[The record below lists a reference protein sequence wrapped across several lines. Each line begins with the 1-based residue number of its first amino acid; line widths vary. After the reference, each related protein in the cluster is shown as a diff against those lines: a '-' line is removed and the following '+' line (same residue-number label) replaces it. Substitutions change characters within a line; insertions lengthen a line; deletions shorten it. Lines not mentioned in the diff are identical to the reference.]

1 MKLHRYIFILFI
13 AFTAVL
19 INSCSGSKKYF
30 KAAVRLEEQGLVNEA
45 AEYYMESLQRK
56 PKNTDARIKLK
67 EVGQKY
73 VNNMSSHFFRE
84 FNTGQYEQSLE
95 TFDKMKAFT
104 DKSSGFNV
112 QLNYPQAYADDYNKA
127 LEIYLSKNYNNAL
140 ENVNQNKF
148 DLALKD
154 IAKIKKY
161 NSTYKNTR
169 ELEITA
175 TCEPLYVVAIK
186 NIENKNYSAARNNLN
201 SIKSI
206 TEDYKDVSELNQL
219 MEDLLKSS
227 FMIFKQKNS
236 PEKDIEDKLLGQF
249 IELSYNKNNKVNLIN
264 NTPFSEILNAG
275 DISNAGN
282 TDLIQAIRK
291 ASGADYFFVFDVA
304 NKQENTSQPTKGQ
317 ALAYEK
323 VIVKRDTL
331 LITEYRSA
339 SYNEIRANRT
349 YSYDF
354 KYKLINAETNQIV
367 TSKSET
373 CIAKD
378 EINYNVFLKPTTA
391 GIDRYFPYNPLATS
405 PVNQFNPN
413 GWRNKFSARRELR
426 SFVELKNEA
435 DNKAV
440 SNFNF
445 ILNNFISKK

>member
-1 MKLHRYIFILFI
+1 MNTKRYILIIAVAIASVILY
-13 AFTAVL
+13 
-19 INSCSGSKKYF
+19 SCSGSKKYF
-30 KAAVRLEEQGLVNEA
+30 KAAEKLEKQGLVNEA

-104 DKSSGFNV
+104 DKSAGFNV

-127 LEIYLSKNYNNAL
+127 LEIYLNKYYNSAL
-140 ENVNQNKF
+140 ENVNKNKF
-148 DLALKD
+148 DQALKD
-154 IAKIKKY
+154 ISKIKKY

-175 TCEPLYVVAIK
+175 SCEPLYVVAIK
-186 NIENKNYSAARNNLN
+186 NIENKNYTSARNNLK
-201 SIKSI
+201 SIKAI
-206 TEDYKDVSELNQL
+206 TDEYKDASELNQL
-219 MEDLLKSS
+219 MDDLLKTN
-227 FMIFKQKNS
+227 FMIFKPKNS
-236 PEKDIEDKLLGQF
+236 TEKDIEDKLFGQF
-249 IELSYNKNNKVNLIN
+249 IELSYNKNSKVNLIN

-291 ASGADYFFVFDVA
+291 ASGADYFFVFDVS
-304 NKQENTSQPTKGQ
+304 NKKESNSQPTKGQ
-317 ALAYEK
+317 AIAYEK
-323 VIVKRDTL
+323 ILVKKDTL
-331 LITEYRSA
+331 LITEYRSTP
-339 SYNEIRANRT
+339 YNEIRASRS

-373 CIAKD
+373 CIARD

-391 GIDRYFPYNPLATS
+391 GIDRYFPYNPLATP

-413 GWRNKFSARRELR
+413 AWRNKFSGRRELK
-426 SFVELKNEA
+426 SFVDLKNEA

-440 SNFNF
+440 SNFNY
-445 ILNNFISKK
+445 ILNNFITK